1 MTIATDAPTRIHTL
15 TTPDNRQLMG
25 LETGAENGTPLV
37 YAHGMPGSAL
47 EALFLHEQALMA
59 GFRVLALDRPGIRD
73 SSYQPDR
80 TLLDYP
86 RDLALFLDHLAI
98 EQCVHMGWSSGGS
111 RTLAAAHELPG
122 RVQLAVLL
130 SSYTHFREMPGAQ
143 RLLLRTLWPGPLIAD
158 ISPALFQGVVSLI
171 TAIAQRRPDFYMA
184 RARSLFSDADH
195 AILADPGQI
204 RRFRASQLACLNSGA
219 RAIATDLLTEMGDW
233 GFRLGDIHTRTLI
246 NQGAEDQLL
255 PPAYAR
261 HLARTLPD
269 SRLTMLP
276 HSGHFYP
283 LSRPFQGDLFHRLR
297 EELSSPR
304 GGQ

>member
-1 MTIATDAPTRIHTL
+1 MSTGMDEPTRVHTL
-15 TTPDNRQLMG
+15 RTPDNRQLVG
-25 LETGAENGTPLV
+25 LEAGAEAGIPVV

-47 EALFLHEQALMA
+47 EVLFFHEQARIA
-59 GFRVLALDRPGIRD
+59 GLRVLALDRPGIRG
-73 SSYQPDR
+73 SSYQQDR
-80 TLLDYP
+80 ILLDYP
-86 RDLALFLDHLAI
+86 RDLALFLDHLGI
-98 EQCVHMGWSSGGS
+98 ERCVHMGWSSGGS

-122 RVQLAVLL
+122 RIRLAVLL
-130 SSYTHFREMPGAQ
+130 SSYTHFREMAGAR

-158 ISPALFQGVVSLI
+158 ISQALFRATVALI

-195 AILADPGQI
+195 AILADPGQV

-233 GFRLGDIHTRTLI
+233 GFRLGDIRTPTLI
-246 NQGAEDQLL
+246 HQGAEDQLL

-261 HLARTLPD
+261 HLAATLPD
-269 SRLTMLP
+269 AELTMLP

-283 LSRPFQGDLFHRLR
+283 LSRPFQGDLFQRIQEALSAPPVHR
-297 EELSSPR
+297 
-304 GGQ
+304 